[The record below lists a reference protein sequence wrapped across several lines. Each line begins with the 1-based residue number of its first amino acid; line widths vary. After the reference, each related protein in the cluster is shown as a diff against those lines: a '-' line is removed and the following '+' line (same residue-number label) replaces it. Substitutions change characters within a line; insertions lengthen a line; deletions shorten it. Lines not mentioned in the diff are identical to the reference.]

1 MISCSS
7 AVLSFLFSFLEDAAA
22 CFRHL
27 FKKKNTQPRHLRH
40 VLQKNQ
46 GSVFWNMSYS
56 ETRGGVFCRVFKCL
70 FSLKK
75 TQAHVLPF
83 ILPWFIFLFQT
94 KIRDHALEGVYCL
107 LCTPSYSSFWLC
119 LCFRLKGIAQI
130 SSDTKSKKN
139 NRCIYD
145 FIQIFMKFCVHTQ
158 KSSFLVYLNSVF

>member
-1 MISCSS
+1 MLYFHSYSVSWKTRLLALGIC
-7 AVLSFLFSFLEDAAA
+7 L
-22 CFRHL
+22 
-27 FKKKNTQPRHLRH
+27 KKKNTQPRRLRH
-40 VLQKNQ
+40 VFQKNQ

-75 TQAHVLPF
+75 TQPHVLPF

-107 LCTPSYSSFWLC
+107 LCTPPYSSFWLC